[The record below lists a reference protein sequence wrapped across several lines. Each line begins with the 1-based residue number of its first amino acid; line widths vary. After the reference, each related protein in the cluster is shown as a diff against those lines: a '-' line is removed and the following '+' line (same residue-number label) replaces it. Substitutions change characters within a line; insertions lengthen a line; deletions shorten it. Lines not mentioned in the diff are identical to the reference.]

1 MPVLTWLEATEGAPE
16 LDPLWRFLA
25 EQIESASAGR
35 FETKLRH
42 MSSSMGGVRHP
53 ATRLLN
59 DAGLLASAVAAEPE
73 SDVMVLGCWGSPV
86 HAVRSAVSVPVASLP
101 EASALAVA
109 AFARSAVVVTVAP
122 SLVPIFTAEVRQ
134 FGGVGFA
141 AGTPVRAYDPES
153 THGNVVDAILDPATL
168 IDRFN
173 RVAVRAVEDGA
184 DAIVVGCGYL
194 APIFSAHGYT
204 TVTGHPDVPVYDC
217 NRVAIEHAASLYQL
231 HRAGIRPAQ
240 RSYAPPQG
248 AKGAA
253 FARALSTL
261 TAHESKPQEGTGPS

>member
-1 MPVLTWLEATEGAPE
+1 MPVLSWLEATEGAAE

-35 FETKLRH
+35 FETRLRH
-42 MSSSMGGVRHP
+42 MSISTGGVRHP

-86 HAVRSAVSVPVASLP
+86 HAVRAAVSVPVASLP

-109 AFARSAVVVTVAP
+109 AFARRAVIVTVAP
-122 SLVPIFTAEVRQ
+122 SLAPIFTAEVRQ
-134 FGGVGFA
+134 FGAAGFA
-141 AGTPVRAYDPES
+141 AGEAVRAYHPES
-153 THGNVVDAILDPATL
+153 THGDIVDAIADPAAL

-173 RVAVRAVEDGA
+173 RVAVRAVDDGA

-194 APIFSAHGYT
+194 APIFSAHGYRS
-204 TVTGHPDVPVYDC
+204 VTGHPDVPVYDC
-217 NRVAIEHAASLYQL
+217 NRIAIEHAASLYAL
-231 HRAGIRPAQ
+231 HRAGIGPAP
-240 RSYAPPQG
+240 RSYAPAQG
-248 AKGAA
+248 AKGTA
-253 FARALSTL
+253 FARALSAL
-261 TAHESKPQEGTGPS
+261 TAAN